1 MIDTGQ
7 LNFSGIS
14 SAGYCNI
21 FLHQAVAVSYSHVQ
35 YSAKFDLFFFTGCV
49 YISLSHQIAAVLI
62 TTSSTILRV
71 SRFQEKSLVVLS
83 AKLV

>member
-35 YSAKFDLFFFTGCV
+35 YSAKFDLFFLLAA
-49 YISLSHQIAAVLI
+49 YISLSHI
-62 TTSSTILRV
+62 R
-71 SRFQEKSLVVLS
+71 
-83 AKLV
+83 